1 MAVMISAVEEFTRDW
16 DWCAMDHDGYL
27 GHFTSAGMRALPQS
41 VKNGLDAAELIARYF
56 FEQAP
61 ARGGWSLR
69 AEEERDCGGWE
80 KRGVEVYVKD
90 FSMMAS
96 KGLFSFFNTDL
107 VDGSQERYY
116 LVAIP

>member
-1 MAVMISAVEEFTRDW
+1 
-16 DWCAMDHDGYL
+16 
-27 GHFTSAGMRALPQS
+27 MRALPQS

-90 FSMMAS
+90 FSLMAS

-107 VDGSQERYY
+107 VHGSQERYY
-116 LVAIP
+116 LVAIPEKPLNAREVPLISGDSCPGLSPLCDC